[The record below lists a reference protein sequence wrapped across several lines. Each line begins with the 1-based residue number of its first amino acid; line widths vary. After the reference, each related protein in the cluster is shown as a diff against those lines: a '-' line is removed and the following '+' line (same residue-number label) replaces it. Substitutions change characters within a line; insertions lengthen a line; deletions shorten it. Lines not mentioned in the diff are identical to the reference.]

1 MYALLLVPAFA
12 YWVLV
17 FVDIRQILGPT
28 PDSFPWTLQVLL
40 MIAASALSTIACFAV
55 LERNSTRWFS
65 TNRKHTHDEYPLAM
79 FLATWSP
86 LAHVVGSTLSTA
98 WNST

>member
-12 YWVLV
+12 YWVLA
-17 FVDIRQILGPT
+17 FVDVRQIIGPT

-40 MIAASALSTIACFAV
+40 MIAASGLSTIACCV
-55 LERNSTRWFS
+55 ILERNSRWFR
-65 TNRKHTHDEYPLAM
+65 TNRKHSQDEYPLAM